1 MRRLLVVAVLFTG
14 LSAAV
19 ARAQPS
25 VRRGASSRTAAQ
37 PAQDDSTLW
46 RVLEDW
52 SAKSAKIKRLE
63 GDVMRRSYDLA
74 FSTEKLG
81 VGKFLFESPDKGF
94 LKIEP
99 LKITPKLL
107 ADRKARGAPRNKTT
121 GGLFELLPDTS
132 EEWICDGLRVISKEH
147 DTKLAT
153 VLNLRPEER
162 GRNIMNG
169 PLPFLFGL
177 PPADALA
184 RFRLKLVRQQDQ
196 YTFLMAEP
204 KNADDSRNW
213 SKADIKID
221 MQTGLPTHVRLTN
234 PAGTSQVTYAFSDL
248 VANSRLSKF
257 WEKLGN
263 SKFNARI
270 PSGWTVKVVNRDGSA
285 EKNAT
290 ATDDSGPRS
299 GMPNLVG
306 MSDRQASA
314 ALNRIGIAK
323 TQIRKLKGPVAETK
337 ADEHRVRRQVP
348 KPGSL
353 YDKTTQVALEY
364 WTVQ

>member
-1 MRRLLVVAVLFTG
+1 MRRLLVVAVLFAG

-19 ARAQPS
+19 ARPQSPARQFDSGP
-25 VRRGASSRTAAQ
+25 ANAQ
-37 PAQDDSTLW
+37 PAQEDSALW
-46 RVLEDW
+46 RVLEEW
-52 SAKSAKIKRLE
+52 STKSAKIKRLE

-99 LKITPKLL
+99 MKITPRLL
-107 ADRKARGAPRNKTT
+107 AERKARGAPRNKTT
-121 GGLFELLPDTS
+121 GGLFELLPDAS
-132 EEWICDGLRVISKEH
+132 EEWTCDGLRVISKEH
-147 DTKLAT
+147 DAKLAT

-184 RFRLKLVRQQDQ
+184 RFRLKLVRQQGR

-204 KNADDSRNW
+204 KGTDDSRNW

-234 PAGTSQVTYAFSDL
+234 PAGTSQVTYAFSNM

-270 PSGWTVKVVNRDGSA
+270 PSGWTVKVVNRDSNAEENGTATSA
-285 EKNAT
+285 EH
-290 ATDDSGPRS
+290 RR

-314 ALNRIGIAK
+314 ALKRIGIAK
-323 TQIRKLKGPVAETK
+323 VRIRKLKGPVAEKK
-337 ADEHRVRRQVP
+337 ADQHRVRRQVP
-348 KPGSL
+348 RPGSS
-353 YDKTTQVALEY
+353 YDETTQVALEY